1 MLNTA
6 QEIIDVC
13 NKEGIHFYELV
24 LREELKNSKMTKE
37 EFIAELQKVLDVM
50 KASSHNTLEK
60 EYKTEY
66 RMIDGFAKKFYDYQK
81 EKDPI
86 TGKFLVKAMAMA
98 FSTSE
103 TNANMGTIAAA
114 PTAGSSGIM
123 PAALMS
129 MRDKYDLDDDTL
141 INGLLTSI
149 GIGQIIGKYATFA
162 GAEGGCQAECG
173 SASAMAAAAVV
184 EMLGGSVEEA
194 LNAASITL
202 INIMGLACDPIAGLV
217 EYPCTFRNA
226 SGIMNS
232 LISADMAMAG
242 IKSIVPFDEVA
253 SAMGEVGNL
262 LHESIRETGLGGLA
276 GTKTGQKIR
285 AEFLNLKED

>member
-6 QEIIDVC
+6 
-13 NKEGIHFYELV
+13 KEVIEACKKDNLHIYDLV
-24 LREELKNSKMTKE
+24 LSGETSALKMTE
-37 EFIAELQKVLDVM
+37 EEMKNKIREILEVM
-50 KASSHNTLEK
+50 KRSSQETPDKSYET
-60 EYKTEY
+60 EYK
-66 RMIDGFAKKFYDYQK
+66 MIDGFAKRMNDYQK
-81 EKDPI
+81 EKDPL
-86 TGKFLVKAMAMA
+86 TGKFLVRAMAMA

-123 PAALMS
+123 PAALMAAKE
-129 MRDKYDLDDDTL
+129 KYGLDDEVL

-173 SASAMAAAAVV
+173 SASAMAAAALV
-184 EMLGGSVEEA
+184 EMLGGSPEEA
-194 LNAASITL
+194 LHAASITL
-202 INIMGLACDPIAGLV
+202 INVMGLACDPIAGLV

-226 SGIMNS
+226 SGVMNS
-232 LISADMAMAG
+232 FISADMALAG
-242 IKSIVPFDEVA
+242 IKSIVPFDEVCQ
-253 SAMGEVGNL
+253 AMGEVGHL

-276 GTKTGQKIR
+276 GTKTGQEIR
-285 AEFLNLKED
+285 AKFLKIKED

>member
-81 EKDPI
+81 QKDPI

-129 MRDKYDLDDDTL
+129 MRDKYHLDDDIL

>member
-24 LREELKNSKMTKE
+24 LREELKNSKMTQE

-66 RMIDGFAKKFYDYQK
+66 RMIDGFAKIFYDYQK
-81 EKDPI
+81 QKDPI

>member
-50 KASSHNTLEK
+50 KASSYNTLEK

-81 EKDPI
+81 QKDPI